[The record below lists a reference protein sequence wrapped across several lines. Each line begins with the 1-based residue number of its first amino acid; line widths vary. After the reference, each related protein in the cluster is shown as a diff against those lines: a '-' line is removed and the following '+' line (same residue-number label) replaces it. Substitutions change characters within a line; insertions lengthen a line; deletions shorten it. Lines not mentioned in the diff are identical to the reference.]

1 MTVIDDAGA
10 EARVLDRG
18 KKDGFSLV
26 LLVRDNRAQQRD
38 PVLITIAS
46 FSRNSGLLPG
56 KKNLAMATRSEE
68 TLTECSESCEIS
80 DKI

>member
-38 PVLITIAS
+38 LVLITIAS
-46 FSRNSGLLPG
+46 FSRNSGLHRKEIFLPG
-56 KKNLAMATRSEE
+56 KKNLAMATYTFRRNA
-68 TLTECSESCEIS
+68 
-80 DKI
+80 D

>member
-38 PVLITIAS
+38 AVLITIAS
-46 FSRNSGLLPG
+46 FSRNSGLHRKERLLPG
-56 KKNLAMATRSEE
+56 KKNLAMATYTFRRNA
-68 TLTECSESCEIS
+68 
-80 DKI
+80 D

>member
-38 PVLITIAS
+38 AVLITNVSVGRS
-46 FSRNSGLLPG
+46 FGLRRRERLLPATE
-56 KKNLAMATRSEE
+56 KKPWWRMATCTGFER
-68 TLTECSESCEIS
+68 
-80 DKI
+80 KH